1 MGYDISHNQNLCGE
15 YEWDSY
21 FQNLTVDLCSN
32 SNTSAP
38 QSENR
43 LTNVPLTVKCA
54 KKFSNGTK
62 QSANATN
69 ENSTQRIYCYLNWR
83 AVSTCQSDTV
93 WLSPMQIFLQAV
105 RRRVRCEKSCELIS
119 LRQFVLVQRRRGK
132 VTSLRISYKILWIRH
147 TIKIPYF
154 DFKLCHIFN
163 HLKKQPKK
171 KKANHKH
178 QPLNVKVH
186 RARLM
191 RNTGLCLWISSR
203 LDSTW
208 PVTSEEVHPK
218 SQTPTYFFG

>member
-1 MGYDISHNQNLCGE
+1 MGYDISHNQNLCRE

-21 FQNLTVDLCSN
+21 FQNPTVDLCSN

-43 LTNVPLTVKCA
+43 LTNVTLSVKCA
-54 KKFSNGTK
+54 KKFANGTK

-93 WLSPMQIFLQAV
+93 WLSPMQIFQQAV

-132 VTSLRISYKILWIRH
+132 VTSLRISYKMLWIRH

-154 DFKLCHIFN
+154 NFKLCHIFN
-163 HLKKQPKK
+163 HLKKQQPKK
-171 KKANHKH
+171 KLITNINHW
-178 QPLNVKVH
+178 
-186 RARLM
+186 
-191 RNTGLCLWISSR
+191 T
-203 LDSTW
+203 
-208 PVTSEEVHPK
+208 
-218 SQTPTYFFG
+218 